1 MAELNWNRAEF
12 VRSAAAPKQFIHS
25 SMPKIA
31 FAGRSNVGKSSVI
44 NRLLNRKQFARVGA
58 TPGKTLHVNYFQVDG
73 KLYLVDLPGYGYA
86 KVSQDEK
93 QRWAALME
101 GFFQNVDACDFGVLI
116 VDARHKPTVDDLRMA
131 DFFRNSGLEFLV
143 VANKLDKLKKGEI
156 PQNLQQIRETL
167 ALGTDTV
174 LIPFSAEKGDGR
186 EALMQELGNLL

>member
-12 VRSAAAPKQFIHS
+12 VRSAAAPKQFIHC

-101 GFFQNVDACDFGVLI
+101 GFFQDADACDFGVLI
-116 VDARHKPTVDDLRMA
+116 VDARHKPTADDLRMA

-156 PQNLQQIRETL
+156 PQNLQRIRETL